1 MLLIKPCSAQKESQ
15 YSLWRMPIAALWL
28 FPGALR
34 SPRTEHRDCSDLLSF
49 TPQCMAC
56 LSVLVLRGSAPSY
69 QFFSSFFFPS
79 RSPPSASSLL
89 AHGAFFPCV
98 LGDLCLLLIVPG
110 KLFAEISASVRWK
123 CLPPENGGICFS
135 WAPRGSSRPG
145 LPRPN
150 AELEADWTTQAT
162 QPRWQVHVRP
172 GLPAFLLYQ
181 EWSLWRSL
189 HFWFTLTVS
198 NRRSVA
204 FDFGSP
210 HLLNLLEWKFF
221 PGLTSALLCLL

>member
-1 MLLIKPCSAQKESQ
+1 MALPRRSPLSEDRAPWLQWPPELYSPVHGMLVC
-15 YSLWRMPIAALWL
+15 
-28 FPGALR
+28 PGAQG
-34 SPRTEHRDCSDLLSF
+34 LSSQL
-49 TPQCMAC
+49 P
-56 LSVLVLRGSAPSY
+56 VL
-69 QFFSSFFFPS
+69 FFFPS